1 MNAIIRHIS
10 KKKRLKV
17 QKYFFRKPYLRSA
30 PRVESSNT
38 TKGNKGTNKMG
49 RKMSATLLTQILNH
63 VLDANPKLDKWYT
76 RLTQYKKAGLVR
88 TGLRRRVFAEI
99 FQMLKKKEYHY
110 RRDARKHEEK
120 LSQYKKFL
128 EKKKNLL
135 KSA

>member
-1 MNAIIRHIS
+1 
-10 KKKRLKV
+10 
-17 QKYFFRKPYLRSA
+17 
-30 PRVESSNT
+30 VESSNT